1 MAKNKLFSGGTYG
14 FKSSGKW
21 GKLNAAELA
30 EKIMNEGFSPP
41 HMDKSQKK
49 SLNDFYKKMATET
62 NEKIERLRVYLE
74 QSGNKSKA
82 YDDIMQ
88 SGGKIPEQTPKA
100 FDEMRIQLKRMQF
113 FDDDET
119 STPEGVESFYDEF
132 NEQFADTEDIPDL
145 SQRWAYFR
153 RLERY
158 NPAII
163 EQLGGISE
171 TLNKIVA
178 QMMNGN
184 IDKWIIDTLNSYEQA
199 EKETIENY
207 YKNRKK
213 LQK

>member
-14 FKSSGKW
+14 FKASGKW

-30 EKIMNEGFSPP
+30 EKIMNEGFNPP

-49 SLNDFYKKMATET
+49 ALDEFYKKMAQET

-74 QSGNKSKA
+74 QSGNRSSA

-88 SGGKIPEQTPKA
+88 SGGRIPEKTPKT

-119 STPEGVESFYDEF
+119 STPDGVESFYNDFE
-132 NEQFADTEDIPDL
+132 EQFSDDIDDIPDL
-145 SQRWAYFR
+145 SKKWTYLR
-153 RLERY
+153 RLQKY

-171 TLNKIVA
+171 TLNEIET
-178 QMMNGN
+178 QMINNN
-184 IDKWIIDTLNSYEQA
+184 IDEWIVETLNSYEQA
-199 EKETIENY
+199 EKEKLSNY
-207 YKNRKK
+207 YANRKK
-213 LQK
+213 L